1 MFVAY
6 LVQVPFFF
14 VGMLSKEWSAMANA
28 IACGVMLAASFD
40 LVHEAQPYGAG
51 LAILGVVLGALRAS
65 SAGCR
70 EVHALHPPCSPLQSV
85 PKDEC

>member
-1 MFVAY
+1 M
-6 LVQVPFFF
+6 PFFF

-51 LAILGVVLGALRAS
+51 LAILGVVLGEQH
-65 SAGCR
+65 SATYCL
-70 EVHALHPPCSPLQSV
+70 VQTA
-85 PKDEC
+85 

>member
-1 MFVAY
+1 VVAESW
-6 LVQVPFFF
+6 VGTVRQVPFFF

-51 LAILGVVLGALRAS
+51 LAILGVVLG
-65 SAGCR
+65 
-70 EVHALHPPCSPLQSV
+70 E
-85 PKDEC
+85 

>member
-1 MFVAY
+1 
-6 LVQVPFFF
+6 VPFFF

-51 LAILGVVLGALRAS
+51 LAILGVVLGERDPTICTVA
-65 SAGCR
+65 
-70 EVHALHPPCSPLQSV
+70 
-85 PKDEC
+85 